1 MRIYFYTR
9 FERFWHWV
17 QALLIIGMLCTGFEI
32 HGTYALLGFEKA
44 VWWHNVFAG
53 AWAVLYA
60 FILFWIAVTGEW
72 KQYVPRLKNVSAMVY
87 YYSVGIF
94 LGKEHPVHKTA
105 EAKHNPLQR
114 LIYVSL
120 LSILLPFQIGTGILY
135 YAYSSWAELG
145 LQGVLSLK
153 VISALHTLGAFS
165 LLAFV
170 IVHMY
175 MTTTGPTVFAYL
187 KGMLT
192 GYEDEADTKP
202 GDAR

>member
-1 MRIYFYTR
+1 MKVYFYTR

-17 QALLIIGMLCTGFEI
+17 QAFLIIGMLVTGFEI
-32 HGTYALLGFEKA
+32 HGTYTLLGFKKA
-44 VWWHNVFAG
+44 MQWHNVLAASWG
-53 AWAVLYA
+53 ILYV

-72 KQYVPRLKNVSAMVY
+72 KQYIPKLKNVSSMIVY
-87 YYSVGIF
+87 YSFGIF
-94 LGKEHPVHKTA
+94 TGMEHPAHKTP

-135 YAYSSWAELG
+135 YIYNDWAELG
-145 LQGVLSLK
+145 LETMLSLK
-153 VISALHTLGAFS
+153 WISVLHTLGAFS

-175 MTTTGPTVFAYL
+175 MTTTGPTVFTYL

-192 GYEDEADTKP
+192 GYEDEAVKK
-202 GDAR
+202 